1 MITSILINSGQPM
14 GNGVEWGKL
23 VVRASHLRCLVHP
36 SDATTKKENQGKR
49 NICLCRLGVWSE
61 QGE

>member
-1 MITSILINSGQPM
+1 M

>member
-1 MITSILINSGQPM
+1 MNSGQPM
-14 GNGVEWGKL
+14 VNGVEWGKL

-36 SDATTKKENQGKR
+36 SDATTKKENQDKQTSS
-49 NICLCRLGVWSE
+49 LSRLGVWSE

>member
-1 MITSILINSGQPM
+1 M

-36 SDATTKKENQGKR
+36 SDATTKIENQGKQTTS
-49 NICLCRLGVWSE
+49 LSRLGVWSE